1 MLLLW
6 FLIFSLISIG
16 SMLPLESGVPGKPW
30 TEDEIDIV
38 RDKVCC
44 IMRLHCVTNLIGI
57 KHYLMT
63 GYSYDE
69 LPNRSCN

>member
-6 FLIFSLISIG
+6 FLIFNLISIG

-38 RDKVCC
+38 RDKVS
-44 IMRLHCVTNLIGI
+44 RLYNAQ
-57 KHYLMT
+57 
-63 GYSYDE
+63 
-69 LPNRSCN
+69 